1 MEAHFNLVLQR
12 VKENTLITSLK
23 FQLSSETDPEELSKL
38 NMQLKT
44 AQENLELLDCTIE
57 SMNQKSETGR
67 KSLSSKFSC
76 SSNYLFLE
84 VSILCYVL

>member
-1 MEAHFNLVLQR
+1 MEVLVLQR

-23 FQLSSETDPEELSKL
+23 SQLSSETDPEELSKL

-44 AQENLELLDCTIE
+44 AQENLELLDRTIE

-67 KSLSSKFSC
+67 KSLSSKLSC